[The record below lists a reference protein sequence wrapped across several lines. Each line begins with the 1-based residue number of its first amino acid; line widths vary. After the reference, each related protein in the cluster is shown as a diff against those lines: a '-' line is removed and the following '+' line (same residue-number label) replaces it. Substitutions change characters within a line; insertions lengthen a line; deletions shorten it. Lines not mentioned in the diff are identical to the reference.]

1 MIKELKI
8 PASLAEVLNSLMEHM
23 VSNNI
28 SLATVFAA
36 IDRNNEGFIRM
47 KSLKDYLLKITQHVY
62 SANL

>member
-8 PASLAEVLNSLMEHM
+8 PASLTEVLNSLMEHM
-23 VSNNI
+23 ISNNI

-47 KSLKDYLLKITQHVY
+47 KSLKDYLLKITQQVF
-62 SANL
+62 SAN